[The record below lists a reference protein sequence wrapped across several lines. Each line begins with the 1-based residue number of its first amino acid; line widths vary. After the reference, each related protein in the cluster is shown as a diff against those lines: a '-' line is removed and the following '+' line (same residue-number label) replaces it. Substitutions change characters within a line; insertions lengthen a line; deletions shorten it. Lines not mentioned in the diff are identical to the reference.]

1 MRCDSFTCSRSGSTN
16 RLTWMPP
23 SSSIL
28 IVGLSCTALRTTS
41 RPPSVVSSS
50 RRSGTSVTWSGLT
63 VRATLSISWVE
74 AISRFSRVFTTWRRA
89 STARSW
95 MWRRSL
101 RRWTVI
107 PSAPPSSASTAAC
120 TGSGSGTRRAWRTVA
135 TWSMLTPR
143 RGMRS
148 SIAGSPSLLAQAGLD
163 RVDDR
168 LRQRPHLRFV
178 GTFGHDAEQRL
189 RSGVAHHEP
198 PAAVQ
203 GGARPVEMLL
213 DLRDLL
219 DLRALA
225 HADVEQDVPGGLV
238 VQEDHVAALLAP
250 EVGAPALHLL
260 EHVAV
265 PHRRAHERDARLA

>member
-1 MRCDSFTCSRSGSTN
+1 
-16 RLTWMPP
+16 MPP

-50 RRSGTSVTWSGLT
+50 RRSGTSVTWSGLM

-74 AISRFSRVFTTWRRA
+74 AISRFSSVFTTWRRT
-89 STARSW
+89 STSRSW

-120 TGSGSGTRRAWRTVA
+120 RGSGSGTRRACRTVA

-143 RGMRS
+143 RGMQIR
-148 SIAGSPSLLAQAGLD
+148 IAGSPSLLAQACPD

-178 GTFGHDAEQRL
+178 GTFGHDAQQRL
-189 RSGVAHHEP
+189 RPRIAHDQP

-203 GGARPVEMLL
+203 GRAGAIEVRL
-213 DLRDLL
+213 DLRDAL
-219 DLRALA
+219 DIRALA
-225 HADVEQDVPGGLV
+225 HAHVDQDLGIDGEVRGQLMQGTAGGLQHLQHLEAGEHAVARRLV

-250 EVGAPALHLL
+250 EVGTTGAS
-260 EHVAV
+260 
-265 PHRRAHERDARLA
+265 RAAT